1 MIPDFTKRRERKG
14 RVGAFVGHEEA
25 LNNYYYAEAERAEE
39 ARYLDRS
46 INRRITCT

>member
-1 MIPDFTKRRERKG
+1 MIPGFTKRRERRGK
-14 RVGAFVGHEEA
+14 VEAEA
-25 LNNYYYAEAERAEE
+25 LNNYYYAEAERVEE